1 MRAKGLTIIHI
12 NASYKPAYIYGG
24 PTMSVS
30 KLCESINDLRI
41 NNNLDINIKVFTT
54 TANGATELNVIK
66 NKPQLVNGVEVTY
79 FKRITK
85 DHTHFSPGLLWG
97 LRKEIL
103 KHDKE
108 KNLIIHIHSWWNL
121 VSIFSCLIAKWYNV
135 PILLSPRGMLTTY
148 TLTNRNNFAKK
159 TIHQLIGKNL
169 LSNCNVHVTSYQ
181 EKNDVAAIVTPKS
194 ITIIPNLINFSTKS
208 LELKMSNFK
217 QLKLIY
223 LSRIEEKK
231 GLELL
236 FDALKLLDFDW
247 HLTIAGSGEYSYIK
261 TLQTKT
267 TNLKISQQISWVGQ
281 ITNEQKFDLLAKF
294 DLLVLTSYNENFAN
308 VIIESLSVGT
318 AVLVSKDVGLSLY
331 VRDKSF
337 GYVCEL
343 DINDIKDKLTDAF
356 KQQNYLA
363 EIRKN
368 APSQIE
374 KDFDSKLLSKQYV
387 DLYHQILANK

>member
-1 MRAKGLTIIHI
+1 MLARELTIIHI

-30 KLCESINDLRI
+30 KLCESINDLSKKS
-41 NNNLDINIKVFTT
+41 NLDIKLKVFTT

-66 NKPQLVNGVEVTY
+66 NEPNLVDGVEVTY

-85 DHTHFSPGLLWG
+85 DHTHFSPALLWG
-97 LRKEIL
+97 LRKEIINSN
-103 KHDKE
+103 KE

-121 VSIFSCLIAKWYNV
+121 VSIFSCIVAKFYKV
-135 PILLSPRGMLTTY
+135 EVLLSPRGMLTNY
-148 TLTNRNNFAKK
+148 TLNNRHNLIKK
-159 TIHQLIGKNL
+159 IIHQLIGKNL
-169 LSNCNVHVTSYQ
+169 LSYCNVHATSDK
-181 EKNDVAAIVTPKS
+181 EKTDVEAIVTPKS
-194 ITIIPNLINFSTKS
+194 ITIIPNLVNFSTEN
-208 LELKMSNFK
+208 LESKISSVKN
-217 QLKLIY
+217 LKLIY
-223 LSRIEEKK
+223 LSRLEQKK

-236 FDALKLLDFDW
+236 FDALRLLDFEW
-247 HLTIAGSGEYSYIK
+247 HLTIAGSGENHYLESLK
-261 TLQTKT
+261 TRAKEL
-267 TNLKISQQISWVGQ
+267 NISSNISWLGQ
-281 ITNEQKFDLLAKF
+281 VTNEQKFNLLAKF

-318 AVLVSKDVGLSLY
+318 AVLVSKDVGLSSY
-331 VRDKSF
+331 VSNKSF

-343 DINDIKDKLTDAF
+343 DINDIINKLTNAF

-374 KDFDSKLLSKQYV
+374 KDFDSTLLSKQYV
-387 DLYHQILANK
+387 DLYHRILANK

>member
-1 MRAKGLTIIHI
+1 LQTPELTIIHI

-30 KLCESINDLRI
+30 KLCESINELRI
-41 NNNLDINIKVFTT
+41 KNDLDIKLKVFTT

-66 NKPQLVNGVEVTY
+66 DKPNLVDGVEVTY

-121 VSIFSCLIAKWYNV
+121 VSIFSCLIAKCYNA
-135 PILLSPRGMLTTY
+135 PILLSPRGMLTAY

-159 TIHQLIGKNL
+159 AIHQFIGKNL

-181 EKNDVAAIVTPKS
+181 EKNDVADIVTPKS
-194 ITIIPNLINFSTKS
+194 ITIIPNLVNFSTKS

-236 FDALKLLDFDW
+236 FDSLKLLDFDW
-247 HLTIAGSGEYSYIK
+247 HLTIAGSGEDSYVEILK
-261 TLQTKT
+261 TRTVD
-267 TNLKISQQISWVGQ
+267 LKIFQHISWVGQ
-281 ITNEQKFDLLAKF
+281 ITNEQKFDLLAQF
-294 DLLVLTSYNENFAN
+294 DLCVLTSYNENFAN

-318 AVLVSKDVGLSLY
+318 AVLVSKDVGLSSY
-331 VRDKSF
+331 VSDKSF

-343 DINDIKDKLTDAF
+343 DTNDIKNKLTDAF
-356 KQQNYLA
+356 KKQNYLA

-368 APSQIE
+368 APQQIE
-374 KDFDSKLLSKQYV
+374 KDFDSKLLSKQYI
-387 DLYHQILANK
+387 DLYHQILAHK

>member
-1 MRAKGLTIIHI
+1 MQAKELTIIHI

-41 NNNLDINIKVFTT
+41 KNNLDINIKVFTT
-54 TANGATELNVIK
+54 TANGVTELNVIK

-85 DHTHFSPGLLWG
+85 DHTHFSPRLLWG

-103 KHDKE
+103 KHSEE
-108 KNLIIHIHSWWNL
+108 KKLIIHIHSWWNL
-121 VSIFSCLIAKWYNV
+121 VSIFSGLIAKWYNV
-135 PILLSPRGMLTTY
+135 PVLLSPRGMLTTY

-169 LSNCNVHVTSYQ
+169 LANCNVHATSYQ
-181 EKNDVAAIVTPKS
+181 EKNDVAAIVKPKS
-194 ITIIPNLINFSTKS
+194 ITIIPNIVNFSTKN
-208 LELKMSNFK
+208 LKGERSNFT
-217 QLKLIY
+217 QLRLIY

-247 HLTIAGSGEYSYIK
+247 HLTIAGSGEYSYIE

-267 TNLKISQQISWVGQ
+267 INLKISQHISWVGQ

-294 DLLVLTSYNENFAN
+294 DLCVLTSYNENFAN

-318 AVLVSKDVGLSLY
+318 AVLVSEDVGLSLY

-363 EIRKN
+363 EIRNN

-374 KDFDSKLLSKQYV
+374 KDFDYILLSKQYV